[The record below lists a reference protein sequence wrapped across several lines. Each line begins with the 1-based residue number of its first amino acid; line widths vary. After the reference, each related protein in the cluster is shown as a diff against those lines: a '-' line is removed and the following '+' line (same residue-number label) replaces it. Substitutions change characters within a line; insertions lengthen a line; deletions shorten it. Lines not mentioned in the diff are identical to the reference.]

1 MSNEK
6 LSNEV
11 QNHTLRKGV
20 VMPSLLAAGKLA
32 LAARLVTTANAKNLS
47 QRIEQMEA
55 ALDAYD
61 NEILSLSNEVQR
73 SGAWR
78 GWGIKRRDFLVKHK
92 FSKYKTNFPLSLKPQ
107 SRQTAVM
114 CRSYSSSSSSV

>member
-73 SGAWR
+73 FAYC
-78 GWGIKRRDFLVKHK
+78 RRWQFRSRKLEL
-92 FSKYKTNFPLSLKPQ
+92 KTN
-107 SRQTAVM
+107 V
-114 CRSYSSSSSSV
+114 

>member
-1 MSNEK
+1 MSNKK

-11 QNHTLRKGV
+11 ENPALNKGA

-61 NEILSLSNEVQR
+61 YEILSLSNK
-73 SGAWR
+73 A
-78 GWGIKRRDFLVKHK
+78 
-92 FSKYKTNFPLSLKPQ
+92 
-107 SRQTAVM
+107 
-114 CRSYSSSSSSV
+114 

>member
-1 MSNEK
+1 MKNEEQSIEK
-6 LSNEV
+6 QEDNGVLS
-11 QNHTLRKGV
+11 V

-61 NEILSLSNEVQR
+61 NEILYLSNE
-73 SGAWR
+73 A
-78 GWGIKRRDFLVKHK
+78 
-92 FSKYKTNFPLSLKPQ
+92 
-107 SRQTAVM
+107 
-114 CRSYSSSSSSV
+114 

>member
-6 LSNEV
+6 LSNEA
-11 QNHTLRKGV
+11 QNTPLRKGD

-32 LAARLVTTANAKNLS
+32 TAARLVTTANVKNLS

-61 NEILSLSNEVQR
+61 NEILSLSNE
-73 SGAWR
+73 A
-78 GWGIKRRDFLVKHK
+78 
-92 FSKYKTNFPLSLKPQ
+92 
-107 SRQTAVM
+107 
-114 CRSYSSSSSSV
+114 

>member
-6 LSNEV
+6 ISNEA
-11 QNHTLRKGV
+11 QNPKLHKGDV
-20 VMPSLLAAGKLA
+20 IHSLLAAGKLA

-61 NEILSLSNEVQR
+61 NEILSLSNE
-73 SGAWR
+73 A
-78 GWGIKRRDFLVKHK
+78 
-92 FSKYKTNFPLSLKPQ
+92 
-107 SRQTAVM
+107 
-114 CRSYSSSSSSV
+114 

>member
-6 LSNEV
+6 ISNEA
-11 QNHTLRKGV
+11 QNHNGD

-61 NEILSLSNEVQR
+61 NEILSLSNEAFVIKCDGDER
-73 SGAWR
+73 KALLIDFISWYLNVFMRDKKLTKTKPPIGA
-78 GWGIKRRDFLVKHK
+78 IDIFLN
-92 FSKYKTNFPLSLKPQ
+92 SI
-107 SRQTAVM
+107 R
-114 CRSYSSSSSSV
+114 